1 MNLIDRNLTFDK
13 PLSALRKGEVE
24 YLILHHEAAPSASV
38 EQVHAYHKGKG
49 WGGIAYHLYVR
60 KDGTV
65 YKGRPMECRGA
76 HTSNYNYKSIGICC
90 EGNFETE
97 QMKDKQF
104 QALLEAIEYVQ
115 GFYPAIKIIGHK
127 EVGATACPGKHFP
140 LKEAKEMQRYRTIE
154 DVPDYLRKE
163 TKALMDAGVLAGS
176 GGEAGLDVTRD
187 MLRTM
192 IICKKYVDK
201 KK

>member
-13 PLSALRKGEVE
+13 PLSSLRKGEVE

-65 YKGRPMECRGA
+65 YKGRPMEYRGT

-90 EGNFETE
+90 EGNFENE
-97 QMKDKQF
+97 KMGEKQF
-104 QALLEAIEYVQ
+104 TALCEAIEYVLSI
-115 GFYPAIKIIGHK
+115 YPRLKIIGHR
-127 EVGATACPGKHFP
+127 EVGATACPGKNFP
-140 LKEAKEMQRYRTIE
+140 LQEVKNKMHTIHTIN
-154 DVPDYLRKE
+154 DVPKALQPE
-163 TKALMDAGVLAGS
+163 TKELMDCGALKGNGND
-176 GGEAGLDVTRD
+176 LDLSLD
-187 MLRTM
+187 MLRCM
-192 IICKKYVDK
+192 IIGKRYADTKK
-201 KK
+201 